1 MANPQLLEKAMT
13 KSIRSTKVKALD
25 PLLDASSLDESTLSS
40 HDEPALNPS
49 GRPDSNRTRRVKLS
63 KPSQSYKT
71 GTLNC
76 RTLSTI
82 CSRKEL
88 NHLVSKH
95 DIKILCVQE
104 HRYVHKPSDPEI
116 VSHDLDN
123 CTLFTSSATR
133 NEQGASIHGVG
144 IVVHSS
150 ILPLLTFVDSIDE
163 NIMIAVFKG
172 NPKTCVLS
180 CYSPHN
186 SRPEQEVID
195 FYETLDLI
203 TEAIPHHNMLLI
215 QGDFNARLEGK
226 FSFHD
231 DFNRNGKYLRE
242 FSEQH
247 NLVVGN
253 ITFQKPRK
261 KLWTWRSPRGD
272 LAQIDYCMYRKRWRN
287 SIPNCQAYS
296 SSNPIGSDHRIVSTM
311 IQMSFRTPKPNRS
324 KRLNWQAIRNDIDLG
339 TRIGAN
345 IAAKFNAL
353 PDMSK
358 NYSEFLKVLYRG
370 DSIASV
376 LRPETTFHARNA
388 LVTVE

>member
-82 CSRKEL
+82 FSRKEL
-88 NHLVSKH
+88 NYLVSKN

-116 VSHDLDN
+116 VSHDIGN
-123 CTLFTSSATR
+123 CTLFTSSTTT
-133 NEQGASIHGVG
+133 NEQGASIHGAG

-150 ILPLLTFVDSIDE
+150 ILPLPTFVDSIDE
-163 NIMIAVFKG
+163 DIMIAVFKG

-242 FSEQH
+242 FAEQH
-247 NLVVGN
+247 NLVEGN

-261 KLWTWRSPRGD
+261 KLWTWRSPRGN

-287 SIPNCQAYS
+287 SIP
-296 SSNPIGSDHRIVSTM
+296 T
-311 IQMSFRTPKPNRS
+311 
-324 KRLNWQAIRNDIDLG
+324 L
-339 TRIGAN
+339 
-345 IAAKFNAL
+345 
-353 PDMSK
+353 
-358 NYSEFLKVLYRG
+358 
-370 DSIASV
+370 
-376 LRPETTFHARNA
+376 
-388 LVTVE
+388 